1 MQNQIKLPILDD
13 NMSRE
18 ESDALFYEVMN
29 KTDDMEHKEQSQ
41 R

>member
-1 MQNQIKLPILDD
+1 MQSQIKLPILDD

-18 ESDALFYEVMN
+18 ESDALFYELMN
-29 KTDDMEHKEQSQ
+29 KTNDMEHKEQK